1 MNRPILT
8 PKKALALAIS
18 AALFGTAV
26 PALADER
33 GDLEQLRAT
42 TLGLIDALVDNG
54 ISPREKAQQLMHDAE
69 AKATAR
75 LAETRPT
82 EIGKDGKKVVRVS
95 YVPESMKNE
104 IRDQVKQEVLAQAK
118 TERWGEPGALPSWLD
133 RFQFEGDMR
142 LRYES
147 TALSQQN
154 SPPGVSFVN
163 NSVMT
168 RAADIVGNTTPSS
181 FGVSNFNTQEDRD
194 RWRLR
199 ARFGVNAKV
208 SDMVSAGIRIT
219 TGNSTDRTST
229 NQTLGQN
236 FNKYSLVLDR
246 GFIKVA
252 PFSWL
257 DFSGG
262 RIANPFFGTD
272 LVWADDLNF
281 EGVAATLKP
290 QLSPTANAFIT
301 AGWFPL
307 RENNP
312 LQTSSRDLIGVQGG
326 LDWKFG
332 TENRAKFGLGIY
344 QYRGIQGVQE
354 SDDVYNNGDTPTR
367 TDYATRY
374 EYPAGFRQRGNT
386 LFVVNSP
393 ADRINLS
400 SPIPLYWGLASGFRE
415 LNLTGSLDLARFDPV
430 HIILT
435 GDYVKNLS
443 FNRGDIAK
451 RTGSSIVD
459 GKDVGYMA
467 RLQVGYPE
475 TVKRGDWNVSLA
487 YRYLGSDAVLDAFTN
502 SDFGLG
508 GTNNKGFI
516 LGANYGLDKNTWVSA
531 RWLSSNLIDSTAP
544 QLSGDPQ
551 PSTKLSVDVFQ
562 VDLNARF

>member
-1 MNRPILT
+1 MSYLLHS
-8 PKKALALAIS
+8 PKKTLVLAIS
-18 AALFGTAV
+18 AALFGAAV

-33 GDLEQLRAT
+33 ADLEQLRAT

-54 ISPREKAQQLMHDAE
+54 ILPREKAQQLMHDVE
-69 AKATAR
+69 TKANAR
-75 LAETRPT
+75 LAEGRPA

-147 TALSQQN
+147 TQMGNQN
-154 SPPGVSFVN
+154 TAPGAEFLN
-163 NSVMT
+163 NNFMT
-168 RAADIVGNTTPSS
+168 RAADITGNSIN
-181 FGVSNFNTQEDRD
+181 GNLSNFNTQDGRD

-199 ARFGVNAKV
+199 ARLGVNAKV
-208 SDMVSAGIRIT
+208 SDMISASIRIT
-219 TGNSTDRTST
+219 TGNTTERTST

-236 FNKYSLVLDR
+236 FNKYGLVLDR
-246 GFIKVA
+246 GFIKLD

-257 DFSGG
+257 NFSGG

-290 QLSPTANAFIT
+290 QLSPSANAFLT

-332 TENRAKFGLGIY
+332 AENRAKFGLGIY

-354 SDDVYNNGDTPTR
+354 SDDIYNSGFPTR

-386 LFVVNSP
+386 LFLTNALTDFTGVN
-393 ADRINLS
+393 
-400 SPIPLYWGLASGFRE
+400 WGLASGFKE

-430 HIILT
+430 HVILT

-443 FNRGDIAK
+443 FSRSEIAR
-451 RTGSSIVD
+451 RTGTTILD
-459 GKDVGYMA
+459 GKDIGYMA

-531 RWLSSNLIDSTAP
+531 RWLSSNLIDSMAP
-544 QLSGDPQ
+544 KLSGDTTDP
-551 PSTKLSVDVFQ
+551 TKLSVDLFQ

>member
-1 MNRPILT
+1 MNRPIFT
-8 PKKALALAIS
+8 SKKALVLAIS
-18 AALFGTAV
+18 AALFGATV

-54 ISPREKAQQLMHDAE
+54 IIPREKAQQLMHDAE

-75 LAETRPT
+75 LAEARPT

-118 TERWGEPGALPSWLD
+118 TERWGEPGAMPSWLD

-147 TALSQQN
+147 TGLGSQN
-154 SPPGVSFVN
+154 TAAGVAFYNHDS
-163 NSVMT
+163 MT
-168 RAADIVGNTTPSS
+168 RALDFASSTSNSLPNSNTLD
-181 FGVSNFNTQEDRD
+181 NND

-199 ARFGVNAKV
+199 ARLGVNAKV
-208 SDMVSAGIRIT
+208 SDTVSAGLRIT
-219 TGNSTDRTST
+219 TGSTSGPTST
-229 NQTLGQN
+229 NQTMGQN

-246 GFIKVA
+246 GFLKLD
-252 PFSWL
+252 PLSWL
-257 DFSGG
+257 SISGG
-262 RIANPFFGTD
+262 RIANPYFGTD

-281 EGVAATLKP
+281 EGVAMTLKP
-290 QLSPTANAFIT
+290 ELSPSANAFLT

-307 RENNP
+307 QANQP
-312 LQTSSRDLIGVQGG
+312 KKTDSHSLIGFQGG
-326 LDWKFG
+326 LNWKFG
-332 TENRAKFGLGIY
+332 AENRAKFGLALY
-344 QYRGIQGVQE
+344 QYQGMTGAE
-354 SDDVYNNGDTPTR
+354 TDETYNGGAPTIPN
-367 TDYATRY
+367 YASRY
-374 EYPAGFRQRGNT
+374 QYQGQRGNT

-393 ADRINLS
+393 LDRS
-400 SPIPLYWGLASGFRE
+400 SSGTLPLYWGLASEFRE

-531 RWLSSNLIDSTAP
+531 RWLSSNLIDSMAP
-544 QLSGDPQ
+544 QLSGDPT
-551 PSTKLSVDVFQ
+551 PSTKLGVDLFQ

>member
-1 MNRPILT
+1 MNRPFLS
-8 PKKALALAIS
+8 PKKALVLAIS

-54 ISPREKAQQLMHDAE
+54 IIPREKAQQLMHDAE

-75 LAETRPT
+75 LAEARPT
-82 EIGKDGKKVVRVS
+82 EVGKDGKKVVRVS

-118 TERWGEPGALPSWLD
+118 TERWGEPGALPSWMD

-147 TALSQQN
+147 TGLSQDN
-154 SPPGVSFVN
+154 TSPGLNFRSSSGN
-163 NSVMT
+163 ALT
-168 RAADIVGNTTPSS
+168 RAADITGNPYASPA
-181 FGVSNFNTQEDRD
+181 NFNTQDDRD

-199 ARFGVNAKV
+199 ARFGVKAKV
-208 SDMVSAGIRIT
+208 SDMVSAGLRMT
-219 TGNSTDRTST
+219 TGNTTDRTST

-246 GFIKVA
+246 AYLKLD
-252 PFSWL
+252 PLSWL
-257 DFSGG
+257 SFSGG

-281 EGVAATLKP
+281 EGVALSLKP
-290 QLSPTANAFIT
+290 ELSPSANAFIT

-312 LQTSSRDLIGVQGG
+312 LQTTSRDLIGVQGG

-332 TENRAKFGLGIY
+332 SDNHAKFGIGMY
-344 QYRGIQGVQE
+344 QYRGLEGTLE
-354 SDDVYNNGDTPTR
+354 SDDAYNNNTVSNYGTR
-367 TDYATRY
+367 S

-386 LFVVNSP
+386 LFLVNAI
-393 ADRINLS
+393 ADPLS
-400 SPIPLYWGLASGFRE
+400 KSLYWGLASGYRE

-430 HIILT
+430 HVILT

-443 FNRGDIAK
+443 FNRSDIAK
-451 RTGSSIVD
+451 RTGTSSSIVD

-516 LGANYGLDKNTWVSA
+516 LGANYGLDKNTWISA
-531 RWLSSNLIDSTAP
+531 RWLSSNLIDSMAP
-544 QLSGDPQ
+544 QLSGDTT

-562 VDLNARF
+562 VDLNAKF

>member
-1 MNRPILT
+1 MNRPFLS
-8 PKKALALAIS
+8 PKKALVLAIS

-54 ISPREKAQQLMHDAE
+54 IIPREKAQQLMHDAE
-69 AKATAR
+69 AKASAR
-75 LAETRPT
+75 LAEVRPT
-82 EIGKDGKKVVRVS
+82 EVGKDGKKVVRVS

-118 TERWGEPGALPSWLD
+118 TERWGEPGAMPSWLD

-147 TALSQQN
+147 TGLSQMN
-154 SPPGVSFVN
+154 TAPGWYNYTN
-163 NSVMT
+163 NFTT
-168 RAADIVGNTTPSS
+168 RAADIAGNATNQGLTN
-181 FGVSNFNTQEDRD
+181 VNTQDDRD

-199 ARFGVNAKV
+199 ARLGVNAKV

-219 TGNSTDRTST
+219 TGNTTERTST

-236 FNKYSLVLDR
+236 FNKYGLVLDR
-246 GFIKVA
+246 GFIKLD

-257 DFSGG
+257 NFSGG

-290 QLSPTANAFIT
+290 QLSPSANAFLT

-332 TENRAKFGLGIY
+332 AENRAKFGLGIY

-354 SDDVYNNGDTPTR
+354 SDDIYNSGFPTR

-386 LFVVNSP
+386 LFLTNALTDFTGVN
-393 ADRINLS
+393 
-400 SPIPLYWGLASGFRE
+400 WGLASGFKE

-430 HIILT
+430 HVILT

-443 FNRGDIAK
+443 FSRSEIAR
-451 RTGSSIVD
+451 RTGTTILD
-459 GKDVGYMA
+459 GKDIGYMA

-531 RWLSSNLIDSTAP
+531 RWLSSNLIDSMAP
-544 QLSGDPQ
+544 KLSGDTTDP
-551 PSTKLSVDVFQ
+551 TKLSVDLFQ